1 MCGIAGILTPG
12 RAVAP
17 EALAAMVATMVHRG
31 PDGEGTWIDGDVGI
45 GMRRLAIV
53 DVEAGGQPLVNEDGS
68 VRVVFNGEIY
78 NHRALRAA
86 LAARGHRFRS
96 DTDGEVIAHLWEE
109 HGADG
114 VARLDGI
121 FALALWDSRRRELLL
136 ARDQLGVKPLYVH
149 RRDGE
154 LRFASEL
161 KALLA
166 DPAVARRLDLVA
178 LDAHV
183 TFRFTPS
190 PLTLLDGIEKL
201 EPATWLLVDGR
212 RERRV
217 RYWDPAPVQRRDLS
231 LEEAASELRERL
243 RAAVRRQMM
252 SDRPIGAML
261 SGGIDS
267 AAVVA
272 FMAEA
277 SGQVKTFTVGFE
289 GGGDCD
295 ETGLARET
303 ARRFATDHHD
313 VVLPAGDFRDELPA
327 AIERLEE
334 PVGTSSAIGFGE
346 VSRLAA
352 PLVPVLLSGQGA
364 DELLGGYWRYV
375 GEWIAARTT
384 SVVDH
389 LGLRRPL
396 AVAATHT
403 RSARLQRGLGAL
415 RHPDTLERFLHVYA
429 VFDDA
434 QKATL
439 YGSDLRAAANGSER
453 PSQAIERHRLRAA
466 ERDSLGQMMFVD
478 TRLWLPD
485 DLLLVGDK
493 MAMAESVEMR
503 VPFLDRELVE
513 FVESLPTAFKLRRG
527 VRKLV
532 HKRAM
537 EPVLPKAIVH
547 RKERG
552 FQTPMDRWLRG
563 PQMGDF
569 AREVLLDS
577 GGVCGG
583 LMQRAAIAGLLDRHR
598 AGTADHTRQIFCL
611 LSLELWGRRFLGAP
625 APTSRVLEGSAA

>member
-1 MCGIAGILTPG
+1 
-12 RAVAP
+12 
-17 EALAAMVATMVHRG
+17 
-31 PDGEGTWIDGDVGI
+31 
-45 GMRRLAIV
+45 
-53 DVEAGGQPLVNEDGS
+53 
-68 VRVVFNGEIY
+68 
-78 NHRALRAA
+78 
-86 LAARGHRFRS
+86 
-96 DTDGEVIAHLWEE
+96 
-109 HGADG
+109 
-114 VARLDGI
+114 
-121 FALALWDSRRRELLL
+121 
-136 ARDQLGVKPLYVH
+136 
-149 RRDGE
+149 
-154 LRFASEL
+154 
-161 KALLA
+161 
-166 DPAVARRLDLVA
+166 
-178 LDAHV
+178 
-183 TFRFTPS
+183 
-190 PLTLLDGIEKL
+190 
-201 EPATWLLVDGR
+201 
-212 RERRV
+212 
-217 RYWDPAPVQRRDLS
+217 
-231 LEEAASELRERL
+231 
-243 RAAVRRQMM
+243 M

-303 ARRFATDHHD
+303 ACRFATDHHD

-434 QKATL
+434 QKAAL

-453 PSQAIERHRLRAA
+453 PSQAVERHRLRAA

-503 VPFLDRELVE
+503 VPFLDREFVE

-577 GGVCGG
+577 GGICGG

>member
-78 NHRALRAA
+78 NHRALRAG

-190 PLTLLDGIEKL
+190 PLTLLEGIEKL

-453 PSQAIERHRLRAA
+453 PSQAVERHRLRAA

-537 EPVLPKAIVH
+537 EPVLPDAIVH

-577 GGVCGG
+577 GGICGG